1 MFPISPEN
9 IKKPKFS
16 DVCRGYKQATEGC
29 DGLIRNSYYEMRKNV
44 MPCRIW
50 YHLYDK
56 NNVKNTHR
64 GVWFLVKL
72 QAEACNFT
80 KSNTPP
86 WVFLTFFYIAQMLSN
101 RAKHLKCYLPF
112 SRTALAA
119 ILTCIFPSTDFINW
133 RSKSPSFLK
142 RNTLGICTSSG
153 LLSPLMENCW
163 DVSMD
168 VPSVWSIIITPNAPI
183 PCARRT

>member
-1 MFPISPEN
+1 
-9 IKKPKFS
+9 
-16 DVCRGYKQATEGC
+16 
-29 DGLIRNSYYEMRKNV
+29 
-44 MPCRIW
+44 
-50 YHLYDK
+50 
-56 NNVKNTHR
+56 
-64 GVWFLVKL
+64 
-72 QAEACNFT
+72 
-80 KSNTPP
+80 
-86 WVFLTFFYIAQMLSN
+86 MLSN

-168 VPSVWSIIITPNAPI
+168 VPSV
-183 PCARRT
+183 

>member
-9 IKKPKFS
+9 IKKPTFS

-29 DGLIRNSYYEMRKNV
+29 DGLIRNSYYEMRKNA

-72 QAEACNFT
+72 QASACNFT

-86 WVFLTFFYIAQMLSN
+86 WVFFTFSKLCKWYEIAQSITYILRKMLNILLNPFQATDLFLYPVKTLEN
-101 RAKHLKCYLPF
+101 R
-112 SRTALAA
+112 
-119 ILTCIFPSTDFINW
+119 I
-133 RSKSPSFLK
+133 
-142 RNTLGICTSSG
+142 
-153 LLSPLMENCW
+153 
-163 DVSMD
+163 
-168 VPSVWSIIITPNAPI
+168 
-183 PCARRT
+183 RRH